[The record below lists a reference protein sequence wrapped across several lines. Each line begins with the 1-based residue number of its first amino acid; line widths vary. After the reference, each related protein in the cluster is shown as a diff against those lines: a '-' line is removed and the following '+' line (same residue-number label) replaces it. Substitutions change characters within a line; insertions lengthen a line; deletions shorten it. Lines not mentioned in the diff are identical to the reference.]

1 MTEQSIDA
9 LRSAF
14 DEWRVTKRH
23 RTERIPDNLLKRA
36 RELIPVL
43 GAGGVAVRLGIS
55 SSRLRE
61 PLKMAQEPKKG
72 QTNLKSVGFSRLE
85 IARPVSCLAEV
96 VMPNGVK
103 LNILSITPETM
114 ALVTALSGMTV
125 L

>member
-1 MTEQSIDA
+1 
-9 LRSAF
+9 
-14 DEWRVTKRH
+14 
-23 RTERIPDNLLKRA
+23 
-36 RELIPVL
+36 
-43 GAGGVAVRLGIS
+43 
-55 SSRLRE
+55 
-61 PLKMAQEPKKG
+61 MAQKPTKV

-114 ALVTALSGMTV
+114 ALVTALSGMAV